1 MSADLHLHSHF
12 SDGTFSP
19 EEIVRRASELGL
31 RALSLTDHDTTD
43 GWTEMQQCC
52 ARQGIRWIPGIE
64 LSTRHRGEEVH
75 LLGYF
80 LHPELDALKEK
91 LRDFQKR
98 RQDRVHRMVRRL
110 TEHGI
115 DWDADAVL
123 SGIQCDAP
131 GRPHVARALVT
142 HGVVSNVSHAF
153 RKFLREGKPGWV
165 ASEYPSTSEMI
176 RAVHA
181 DHGMAVL
188 AHPGLGVS
196 NESVVDLASQGLDG
210 LEVYHTAH
218 KPSLVKKYLYFA
230 TKHRLVATGGSDCHG
245 LISGGPR
252 MGKTML
258 PEAGFE
264 LFAEALGNK
273 EHGQSAVACV
283 I

>member
-19 EEIVRRASELGL
+19 EEIARRASDLGL
-31 RALSLTDHDTTD
+31 RALALTDHDTID
-43 GWTEMQQCC
+43 GWEQMQQHCEHY
-52 ARQGIRWIPGIE
+52 GIRWVPGIE
-64 LSTRHRGEEVH
+64 LSTRHQGEEVH

-80 LHPELDALKEK
+80 LHMALCTLKTK
-91 LRDFQKR
+91 LLEFQKR
-98 RQDRVHRMVRRL
+98 RQQRVRQMVQSL

-115 DWDADAVL
+115 DWDAEAVL
-123 SGIQCDAP
+123 AGIQCDAP
-131 GRPHVARALVT
+131 GRPHVARALVA
-142 HGVVSNVSHAF
+142 HGVVSNVSNAF
-153 RKFLREGKPGWV
+153 RKYLREGKPGWV
-165 ASEYPSTSEMI
+165 ASEYPTTSEMI

-181 DHGMAVL
+181 DRGMAVL

-196 NESVVDLASQGLDG
+196 NESVVDLVSQGIDG

-218 KPSLVKKYLYFA
+218 KPSLVKKYRHFA
-230 TKHRLVATGGSDCHG
+230 TKYQLVATGGSDCHG
-245 LISGGPR
+245 HISGGPR

-258 PEAGFE
+258 PEADFE
-264 LFAEALGNK
+264 LFAEALGKK